1 MDSLLEVKNLSVQFN
16 TQDGVVKAVNRV
28 SFNIA
33 SGETVAIVGE
43 SGCGKTVSVLSLLR
57 LIKDPPGRIMEGE
70 IYFNKTDL
78 LRLSMKEMRDIRGAR
93 ISMIFQ
99 EPLTSLNPVLT
110 IGLQLTEALEAHRNM
125 SHRDAQQE
133 AIRLLNSVG
142 ISNAEHKI
150 REYPHRLSGGMRQR
164 VMIAMAIS
172 CHPQL
177 IIADE
182 PTTALDVTVQA
193 QLLELIRNIT
203 LTMQTSLILITHN
216 LGIVARY
223 AQRVY
228 VMYAGM
234 VIEHGSAKDIFHS
247 PAHPYTM
254 GLLASVPRFDK
265 SKKNKLVAI
274 SGQPPDL
281 INSPRTC
288 AFKPRCTYSQE
299 DCGEESP
306 VLSEISQGHFTSCIL
321 NKNGNLACKKI

>member
-1 MDSLLEVKNLSVQFN
+1 
-16 TQDGVVKAVNRV
+16 
-28 SFNIA
+28 
-33 SGETVAIVGE
+33 
-43 SGCGKTVSVLSLLR
+43 
-57 LIKDPPGRIMEGE
+57 
-70 IYFNKTDL
+70 
-78 LRLSMKEMRDIRGAR
+78 
-93 ISMIFQ
+93 
-99 EPLTSLNPVLT
+99 
-110 IGLQLTEALEAHRNM
+110 
-125 SHRDAQQE
+125 
-133 AIRLLNSVG
+133 
-142 ISNAEHKI
+142 
-150 REYPHRLSGGMRQR
+150 
-164 VMIAMAIS
+164 MIAMAIS

>member
-1 MDSLLEVKNLSVQFN
+1 MDSLLEIRNLSVQFN
-16 TQDGVVKAVNRV
+16 TQDGVVKAVNRI

-33 SGETVAIVGE
+33 PGETVAIVGE
-43 SGCGKTVSVLSLLR
+43 SGCGKSVSALSILR

-70 IYFNKTDL
+70 IYFNETDL
-78 LRLSMKEMRDIRGAR
+78 LKLSMKEMQSIRGAR

-110 IGLQLTEALEAHRNM
+110 IGLQLTEALETHRNM
-125 SHRDAQQE
+125 SHKDAQQE
-133 AIRLLNSVG
+133 AIRLLDSVG
-142 ISNAEHKI
+142 ISNAKHRI
-150 REYPHRLSGGMRQR
+150 REYPHLLSGGMRQR

-203 LTMQTSLILITHN
+203 LTLHTSLILITHN

-228 VMYAGM
+228 VMYAGRI
-234 VIEHGSAKDIFHS
+234 IEHGSAKDIFHAPS
-247 PAHPYTM
+247 HPYTM

-265 SKKNKLVAI
+265 SRNNKLMAI

-281 INSPRTC
+281 INSLRAC
-288 AFKPRCTYSQE
+288 AFKPRCAYSQE
-299 DCGEESP
+299 ICGQESP
-306 VLSEISQGHFTSCIL
+306 GLFETGQGHFTACIL
-321 NKNGNLACKKI
+321 NKNGNLSCKKI